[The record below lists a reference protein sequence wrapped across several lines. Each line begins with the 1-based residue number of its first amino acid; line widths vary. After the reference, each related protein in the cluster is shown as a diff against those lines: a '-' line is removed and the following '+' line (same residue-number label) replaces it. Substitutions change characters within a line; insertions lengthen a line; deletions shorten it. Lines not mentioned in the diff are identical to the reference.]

1 MITEVCLSATPL
13 RDVIFNSHSCVPVNE
28 PSNVIFFLHSFLLL
42 CRSDHCR
49 GDWNGTV
56 AGWLFSCHILP
67 VAVTQPLFS
76 GPWINSVT
84 KERSAALARPERE
97 EALGDYTRWSQ
108 AQQNHLLPSWAVIK
122 FKGLRSRVSLIGR
135 ACPVT
140 ITVQTV
146 KAGIFC

>member
-28 PSNVIFFLHSFLLL
+28 PSNVVFFTFVSSSLQKRSLPRGLKWHGGGLIILLP
-42 CRSDHCR
+42 HP
-49 GDWNGTV
+49 
-56 AGWLFSCHILP
+56 AGGCDTAII
-67 VAVTQPLFS
+67 S

-84 KERSAALARPERE
+84 KERSAAPARPERE

-108 AQQNHLLPSWAVIK
+108 AQQKHLLPSWAAMK

-135 ACPVT
+135 VCPLT
-140 ITVQTV
+140 ITVQTI